1 MVWHISEAAMN
12 ITWANIEAG
21 WIVVSIIIGACV
33 VLVHRIVKVRSAVG
47 LLGSLVTRKRLLVAF
62 SMPKVILKGFLFL
75 FGLCCIALTLMH
87 PQWNIKQEAVAQ
99 HARDVIIALDISR
112 SMLATD
118 CVPNRLECA
127 KKKIK
132 DLVKQ
137 LSCERVGLMLFSGTA
152 FMQCPLTSD
161 HSSFFMFLD
170 QVDVE
175 TIASGSTAFDQ
186 AILAALNTYKSVE
199 GKKTKLLVMVTDG
212 EDFSSNLSK
221 IKQRVRDENMHV
233 FTLGIGTSQ
242 GAPIPLFNE
251 QGVQVGH
258 MKDKKGAV
266 VISRLNEGILSA
278 VAHDSGGMYIR
289 MTPHDQSDLNTLTA
303 QIQQFEKEKIEDKLF
318 SRMEE
323 QYPYFLAVG
332 FIALLI
338 EWLL

>member
-1 MVWHISEAAMN
+1 
-12 ITWANIEAG
+12 
-21 WIVVSIIIGACV
+21 
-33 VLVHRIVKVRSAVG
+33 
-47 LLGSLVTRKRLLVAF
+47 
-62 SMPKVILKGFLFL
+62 
-75 FGLCCIALTLMH
+75 
-87 PQWNIKQEAVAQ
+87 
-99 HARDVIIALDISR
+99 
-112 SMLATD
+112 
-118 CVPNRLECA
+118 
-127 KKKIK
+127 
-132 DLVKQ
+132 
-137 LSCERVGLMLFSGTA
+137 
-152 FMQCPLTSD
+152 
-161 HSSFFMFLD
+161 MFLD

-242 GAPIPLFNE
+242 VAPIPLFNE